1 MKKGAREQAQHFAA
15 VDLGSN
21 SFHLV
26 IVRVLKGDLQTLF
39 RHKERVRLASGL
51 NSDNTLSG
59 EAIARG
65 VEVLKLF
72 AEQLAPLTDCH
83 VMAVAT
89 HTLREAI
96 NRREFLSAAS
106 RVFPYPIEIIS
117 GQEEARLIY
126 NGVAHD
132 EQLDG
137 NTLVIDIGGGSSE
150 IAIGSGTDVLI
161 ARSHQMGCVSFTHQ
175 FFNDGINP
183 KGYSDAKLLARQR
196 LERFEQIFCRMGW
209 QHVRITSG
217 TAQAIV
223 MAANA
228 LDDQFTEL
236 KLAHILAIKHHLFE
250 QPNHAIFTE
259 LTPERVGV
267 LAAGLAIMEAIYEAL
282 SISGAVFSA
291 SALREGLLYEALE
304 TNDQL
309 TIRGNSCQSL
319 MQRYHVDNDQAQ
331 RVSQTVMSLW
341 EAAQAPWQLPANSVK
356 FLNFAALL
364 HEVGL
369 NINASG
375 LHKHSAYIVAN
386 SNLPGFSFEQQQLV
400 ATLIRQ
406 HRKRLRPDLL
416 PDLQWVNAVSQ
427 QKLIML
433 LRLAVIWHL
442 NRHPS
447 PPPLPAITWY
457 EEGMRI
463 SIDQNLQENYPLLI
477 ADLKREEAFWEA
489 QPEWLECR
497 LQLTQA

>member
-1 MKKGAREQAQHFAA
+1 MKKAVQDQAQHFAA
-15 VDLGSN
+15 IDLGSN

-51 NSDNTLSG
+51 SQDNLLSP
-59 EAIARG
+59 EAIERG

-72 AEQLAPLTDCH
+72 AEQLAPIKDCH

-89 HTLREAI
+89 HTLREAT
-96 NRREFLSAAS
+96 NRRDFLAAAS
-106 RVFPYPIEIIS
+106 AVFPYPIEIIS

-150 IAIGSGTDVLI
+150 IAIGQGTDVLI
-161 ARSHQMGCVSFTHQ
+161 ARSHQMGCVSFTDL
-175 FFNDGINP
+175 FFGQGIHP
-183 KGYSDAKLLARQR
+183 QGYQSAKLLARQR
-196 LERFEQIFCRMGW
+196 LERFEQMFCRIGW

-223 MAANA
+223 MAAST
-228 LDDQFTEL
+228 LDDEFSQLTL
-236 KLAHILAIKHHLFE
+236 THLLAVKHHLFE
-250 QPNHAIFTE
+250 QPEHPIFAE

-267 LAAGLAIMEAIYEAL
+267 LAAGLAIMEAIFEAL
-282 SISGAVFSA
+282 SISGAVFST
-291 SALREGLLYEALE
+291 SALREGILYEALE
-304 TNDQL
+304 TDDQL
-309 TIRGNSCQSL
+309 TIRGNSCHSL
-319 MQRYHVDNDQAQ
+319 MQRYHVDSDHAL
-331 RVSQTVMSLW
+331 RVSQTVTTL
-341 EAAQAPWQLPANSVK
+341 WQLAQSPWHLPSKSLK

-386 SNLPGFSFEQQQLV
+386 SNLPGFSYEQQQLV
-400 ATLIRQ
+400 ASLIRQ

-416 PDLQWVNAVSQ
+416 PDLQWVNDTT
-427 QKLIML
+427 QKRLVML
-433 LRLAVIWHL
+433 LRLAVIWHI
-442 NRHPS
+442 NRHPL
-447 PPPLPAITWY
+447 PPPIPLIHWHD
-457 EEGMRI
+457 M
-463 SIDQNLQENYPLLI
+463 SIDLLLEDTFREDHPLLV
-477 ADLKREEAFWEA
+477 ADLLREQALCA
-489 QPEWLECR
+489 DNAEWP
-497 LQLTQA
+497 QLNLL

>member
-1 MKKGAREQAQHFAA
+1 MKNAQREQAQHFAA
-15 VDLGSN
+15 IDLGSN

-51 NSDNTLSG
+51 SKDNILSTD
-59 EAIARG
+59 AIERG

-72 AEQLAPLTDCH
+72 AEQLAPIKDCH

-96 NRREFLSAAS
+96 NRRDFLAAAS
-106 RVFPYPIEIIS
+106 AVFPYPIEIIS

-150 IAIGSGTDVLI
+150 IAIGQGTDVLI
-161 ARSHQMGCVSFTHQ
+161 ARSHQMGCVSFTDL
-175 FFNDGINP
+175 FFEQGIDP
-183 KGYSDAKLLARQR
+183 QGYQSAKLLARQR
-196 LERFEQIFCRMGW
+196 LERFEQMFCRIGW

-223 MAANA
+223 MAATA
-228 LDDQFTEL
+228 LDDQFNHLTL
-236 KLAHILAIKHHLFE
+236 SHLLAVKQHLFE
-250 QPNHAIFTE
+250 QPDHPIFAE

-282 SISGAVFSA
+282 NISSAVFSA

-304 TNDQL
+304 TDDQL

-319 MQRYHVDNDQAQ
+319 MQRYHVDSEHAE
-331 RVSQTVMSLW
+331 RVSHTVTALW
-341 EAAQAPWQLPANSVK
+341 QLAQVPWQLPPKSLK

-386 SNLPGFSFEQQQLV
+386 SNLPGFSYEQQQLV
-400 ATLIRQ
+400 ASLIRQ

-416 PDLQWVNAVSQ
+416 PDLQLANDIT
-427 QKLIML
+427 QKRLVVI

-442 NRHPS
+442 SRHPL
-447 PPPLPAITWY
+447 PPPTPVIQWHDL
-457 EEGMRI
+457 G
-463 SIDQNLQENYPLLI
+463 IDLLLNDTFREDYPLLV
-477 ADLKREEAFWEA
+477 ADLQREQALCAENPGW
-489 QPEWLECR
+489 P
-497 LQLTQA
+497 QLNLL